1 MLTFWPLKG
10 GKKLKKNRSTH
21 LFVKTKHHKFSN
33 MFRLYILT
41 YLYAVST
48 KSAKLYHIKLVH
60 CTNWWTEAPFCV
72 TTWWTEAPFF
82 VTTWWTGAPFLWQL
96 DELRHHF
103 LWLLNELRYHF
114 LWLLKELTH
123 HFLWLLEL
131 RYHFCGYLM
140 NGGTIFVTIWWTEAP
155 FFTVFIKRV
164 VFISCILK
172 VKSQGTVPRHYCTT
186 P

>member
-1 MLTFWPLKG
+1 MNWGTI
-10 GKKLKKNRSTH
+10 
-21 LFVKTKHHKFSN
+21 FVAT
-33 MFRLYILT
+33 
-41 YLYAVST
+41 
-48 KSAKLYHIKLVH
+48 
-60 CTNWWTEAPFCV
+60 WWTEAPFCDYLMNWGTIFV
-72 TTWWTEAPFF
+72 SIWWTE
-82 VTTWWTGAPFLWQL
+82 APFLWQL

-103 LWLLNELRYHF
+103 LWLFDELRHHFLWLLDELRHHFWWIFDELRYHF
-114 LWLLKELTH
+114 LWLLD
-123 HFLWLLEL
+123 EL

-140 NGGTIFVTIWWTEAP
+140 NRGTIFVTIWWTEAP